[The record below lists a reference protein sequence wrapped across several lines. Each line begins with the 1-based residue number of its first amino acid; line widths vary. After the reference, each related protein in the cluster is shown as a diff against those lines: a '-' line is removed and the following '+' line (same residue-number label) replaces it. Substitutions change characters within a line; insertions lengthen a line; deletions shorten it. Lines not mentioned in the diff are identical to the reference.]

1 MPSLG
6 DVVATTFVQEL
17 SGVQMANKLY
27 WRVDDLGTN
36 PTTGVALT
44 QIMTEYH
51 SVIKAALAPAWKLVC
66 GIYENMTDVEA
77 KAVVF
82 TNLVGTSIDD
92 SHPQDQVV
100 RLNRYAVAQAP
111 AVATL
116 RVSGFH
122 QSGVAEEFSTRGRVN
137 DTAEFLALRNFL
149 RIQQIF
155 ATEWTIT
162 PMSRNT
168 EALGPPK
175 VYQFNVVQQCLLNP
189 TFLKLRS
196 RKTNLCLSS

>member
-1 MPSLG
+1 MPSLT
-6 DVVATTFVQEL
+6 DIISTTFVQEL

-27 WRVDDLGTN
+27 WRIDDLGSN
-36 PTTGVALT
+36 PTNGAALL

-51 SVIKAALAPAWKLVC
+51 SVIKAALAPSWALVC
-66 GIYENMTDVEA
+66 GIYENVTTVEA
-77 KAVVF
+77 KAIQF
-82 TNLVGTSIDD
+82 TNLVGTSLVD

-100 RLNRYAVAQAP
+100 RLNRYAVAVPP
-111 AVATL
+111 AAETL
-116 RVSGFH
+116 RVSAFN

-162 PMSRNT
+162 PMSRN
-168 EALGPPK
+168 LQSDGPPK
-175 VYQFNVVQQCLLNP
+175 VHQFNAVHQCLLNT

-196 RKTNLCLSS
+196 RKTNLCVA